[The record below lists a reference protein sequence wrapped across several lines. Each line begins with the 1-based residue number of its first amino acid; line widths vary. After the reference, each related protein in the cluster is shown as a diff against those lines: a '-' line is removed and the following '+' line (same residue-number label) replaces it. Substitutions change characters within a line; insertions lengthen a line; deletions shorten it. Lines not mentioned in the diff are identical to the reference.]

1 MILYHNSIMENSKFS
16 ELENK
21 VAELETEIKQIK
33 SRNHKVEGDKAW
45 ETSWLR
51 RILIIVFTYIF
62 AVLWLTL
69 ADTTNP
75 FLGAI
80 VPCAGFLLSTLTI
93 YSVKSIFLKKRK

>member
-1 MILYHNSIMENSKFS
+1 MSNSAEIT
-16 ELENK
+16 ELQAK
-21 VAELETEIKQIK
+21 VAELESEIKQIK

-51 RILIIVFTYIF
+51 RILIIIFTYIF

-93 YSVKSIFLKKRK
+93 YSIKKVYIKRRK

>member
-1 MILYHNSIMENSKFS
+1 MDSTKTKD
-16 ELENK
+16 LEER
-21 VAELETEIKQIK
+21 VAKLESEIKQIK
-33 SRNHKVEGDKAW
+33 ARNHKVEGDKAW

-51 RILIIVFTYIF
+51 RILIIIFTYIF

-93 YSVKSIFLKKRK
+93 YSVKAVYIKNRK

>member
-1 MILYHNSIMENSKFS
+1 MTKD
-16 ELENK
+16 K
-21 VAELETEIKQIK
+21 TAELEEKIAKLEAEIKQIK

-51 RILIIVFTYIF
+51 RVLIIVFTYIF
-62 AVLWLTL
+62 AVLWLSL

-93 YSVKSIFLKKRK
+93 YSVKVLFLKHRK